1 MIRPGNDSGVRSGTD
16 APRPGLFLM
25 GAMKS
30 GTTYLRRLLASHP
43 DIFMCEPDE
52 PSYFVDP
59 RQLKVIWRD
68 MWERGFWRSEA
79 HYLQLF
85 RSAGDAMI
93 VGEAST
99 NYTKLPLMAGVPEKI
114 QAFNPDARFIY
125 LLRDPIER
133 TISHYWHM
141 VRHHAEYRSLARAIR
156 EDDQYLAVS
165 YYAMQVKP
173 YLERFG
179 NDRVAIVTLEALIRH
194 PVDVMRELYEWL
206 GVDPADA
213 DVTSFG
219 QPENVTPEVIRAP
232 LWGGLPRRLRQ
243 SPWCRNIFAAIP
255 NPIQTTLGRFA
266 GRDVSRHSI
275 DLAEV
280 VAFLRPIQSCQ
291 TEELARLLGR
301 DFSEWTTLTSAAAPP
316 SIGASST

>member
-1 MIRPGNDSGVRSGTD
+1 MWGRGPIEIWPLAQFKPTNRDMTMSAPSMMIRPGNDSGVRSGTD

-114 QAFNPDARFIY
+114 GFQSGRSFHLSPAGPD
-125 LLRDPIER
+125 
-133 TISHYWHM
+133 
-141 VRHHAEYRSLARAIR
+141 RA
-156 EDDQYLAVS
+156 DDQPLLAHG
-165 YYAMQVKP
+165 
-173 YLERFG
+173 E
-179 NDRVAIVTLEALIRH
+179 
-194 PVDVMRELYEWL
+194 
-206 GVDPADA
+206 
-213 DVTSFG
+213 TS
-219 QPENVTPEVIRAP
+219 R
-232 LWGGLPRRLRQ
+232 
-243 SPWCRNIFAAIP
+243 
-255 NPIQTTLGRFA
+255 
-266 GRDVSRHSI
+266 
-275 DLAEV
+275 
-280 VAFLRPIQSCQ
+280 
-291 TEELARLLGR
+291 
-301 DFSEWTTLTSAAAPP
+301 
-316 SIGASST
+316 